1 MNILENKLNELVIT
15 KDNVDSILDD
25 FDKKIIC
32 FDIILNM
39 NKVFV
44 ERIINSI
51 NNCKTKSNIE
61 LTQEQ
66 QIKYDTLIL
75 KLTNKL

>member
-25 FDKKIIC
+25 FDKKIIL

-51 NNCKTKSNIE
+51 NNCKKKSNIE

>member
-25 FDKKIIC
+25 FDKKIIF